1 LFSALAPRRILLRES
16 TAMAEDSAR
25 KQLVS
30 GQIFAHKFRLE
41 RPIGSGGMGAVWRAW
56 NLQLDI
62 PVAIKVMNAVFA
74 EQAESVA
81 RFEREAK
88 AAARIR
94 GRHVV
99 NIYEHGAHDGR
110 CYMAM
115 ELLEGEDLN
124 QRLKREGRLSL
135 QATARI
141 VSDLCKAL
149 QRAHDLGVVHRDL
162 KPANIF
168 LTRDGDEEIAKV
180 LDFGIAKLMYTTD
193 GGFVSITGQIL
204 GTPTYM
210 SPEQIRA
217 TKHVDA
223 RADLW
228 SLAVIVFRALT
239 GASPFSGSMFDI
251 TSSILGGPT
260 PVASAVA
267 PDLAPEVDAFFARAM
282 ARDIDHR
289 FQSARELS
297 NAFSVLTG
305 HTIVISGTATPLP
318 EPPNADDVTVAD
330 LKAPHRLDGESGP
343 PSAPLAADHEL
354 AVDVVSVSEMTTRR
368 RPDGESR
375 PPPAALVADQ
385 KLAVSLPVQENF
397 ANATAQQVPERGG
410 RSWVRWIVIVAAIL
424 VIAAALVSVAFR
436 SRPDQGLGR
445 SRPRGSAP
453 T

>member
-1 LFSALAPRRILLRES
+1 
-16 TAMAEDSAR
+16 MAEQSVR
-25 KQLVS
+25 KQLVP
-30 GQIFAHKFRLE
+30 GQIFAGKFRLE
-41 RPIGSGGMGAVWRAW
+41 RQIGSGGMGVVWRAW

-62 PVAIKVMNAVFA
+62 PVAIKVMIAAFA

-99 NIYEHGAHDGR
+99 NIYEHGTHDGR

-135 QATARI
+135 QATECI

-180 LDFGIAKLMYTTD
+180 LDFGIAKLMHTTD
-193 GGFVSITGQIL
+193 GGFVSVTGQIL

-228 SLAVIVFRALT
+228 SLAVIAFRALT
-239 GASPFSGSMFDI
+239 GAFPFSGSMFDI
-251 TSSILGGPT
+251 TSRILGGVT

-297 NAFSVLTG
+297 NAFSVLAG
-305 HTIVISGTATPLP
+305 RPVRHSGTETPLP
-318 EPPNADDVTVAD
+318 EPPKADDFTVAD
-330 LKAPHRLDGESGP
+330 LKAPRGTDGESRP
-343 PSAPLAADHEL
+343 PSALLAADQEL
-354 AVDVVSVSEMTTRR
+354 AVDTDTMSEQTTRR

-375 PPPAALVADQ
+375 PPPAALAADP
-385 KLAVSLPVQENF
+385 KLAVRGPVQENF
-397 ANATAQQVPERGG
+397 ANATVQPVAERRG
-410 RSWVRWIVIVAAIL
+410 RSWVTWAVIVAAIV
-424 VIAAALVSVAFR
+424 VIAAALATVAFR
-436 SRPDQGLGR
+436 RFLVGELG
-445 SRPRGSAP
+445 
-453 T
+453 